1 MSLIR
6 ERVIAYGAAAWG
18 QSRAFR
24 DADIDRIMAR
34 VIPVVQA
41 GQVQAAQVTNA
52 YIGRLAVLA
61 GVRWTS
67 GIDREA
73 IVNYRGVP
81 AEEVYRRPA
90 VATYS
95 ALAKGAM
102 YVDAVQ
108 VGAAR
113 LVGILATDLQQA
125 SNRQASA
132 AIGGSGFSGFRRQ
145 LSGSENCAFCVI
157 ASTQRYLKGDLLP
170 LHPACDCETMPLLS
184 ATDPGQ
190 VIDQRL
196 LDSTHAAID
205 KQLGF
210 TDRGARDLGV
220 GKVSSKGKPI
230 SDYTDL
236 IVVNQHSELGP
247 ILGWRGA
254 KFTGVEDLHSH

>member
-1 MSLIR
+1 MALIR
-6 ERVIAYGAAAWG
+6 ERVVLYGSTAWG

-24 DADIDRIMAR
+24 DADIERIMAR

-41 GQVQAAQVTNA
+41 GQMQAAQVTNA

-61 GVRWTS
+61 GVTWTP
-67 GIDREA
+67 GVDRDAIID
-73 IVNYRGVP
+73 YRGIP

-95 ALAKGAM
+95 ALAKGTP
-102 YVDAVQ
+102 YLDAVK

-113 LVGILATDLQQA
+113 LVGIIATDMQQA

-132 AIGGSGFSGFRRQ
+132 AIAGSGFSAFRRQ
-145 LSGSENCAFCVI
+145 LSGRENCAFCVI

-190 VIDQRL
+190 VINRNL
-196 LDSTHAAID
+196 LEMTHAAID

-210 TDRGARDLGV
+210 TDRGARDLDI
-220 GKVSSKGKPI
+220 GKVSSSGQPL

-236 IVVNQHSELGP
+236 IVVNDHGELGP
-247 ILGWRGA
+247 VLGWRGA
-254 KFTGVEDLHSH
+254 KFTGADDLHSH